1 MARRSNQTRS
11 VEVLPSVTPEQGL
24 ALIAKLLAKGKGLL
38 DAPPVKADEYKA
50 WCAVARDFLTKIF
63 GSLSPNVSSVMD
75 IGRYGAFPANATEA
89 FWERHRAESLQKQ
102 LTVLEGLSEI
112 LDTEISLDSPP
123 GGNAL
128 PGRSTPSVGQKPTNN
143 QAFLVH
149 GHDTAVLEGT
159 ARFLEKLGV
168 TPVILHELPDRG
180 RTIIEKFVDHSDVP
194 FAVVLLTADDR
205 GGPFAAA
212 LNDLQPRARQ
222 NVLFELGYFIGRL
235 GRNRVCAL
243 YREGVEIPS
252 DYSGVLF
259 VSLDDAG
266 AWKLRLAR
274 EMKAAGLEIDMNRA
288 L

>member
-1 MARRSNQTRS
+1 MANRSNKTRT

-24 ALIAKLLAKGKGLL
+24 ILIGKLIEKGKHLL
-38 DAPPVKADEYKA
+38 GSPPINADDYEA
-50 WCAVARDFLTKIF
+50 WCTVARDYLAKTF
-63 GSLSPNVSSVMD
+63 GSLSPNLSAVMD
-75 IGRYGAFPANATEA
+75 IGRYGAFPMNASEA
-89 FWERHRAESLQKQ
+89 FWERQRAANLQKQ
-102 LTVLEGLSEI
+102 LTVLQGLSEV

-123 GGNAL
+123 GAGTGVKVPEPAQ
-128 PGRSTPSVGQKPTNN
+128 RTNSN

-149 GHDTAVLEGT
+149 GHDTAILEGT
-159 ARFLEKLGV
+159 ARFLEKLGIS
-168 TPVILHELPDRG
+168 PLILHEQPDQG

-205 GGPFAAA
+205 GGSIAS
-212 LNDLQPRARQ
+212 NVDDYRPRARQ
-222 NVLFELGYFIGRL
+222 NVLLELGYFIGRL

-259 VSLDDAG
+259 VPLDDAG
-266 AWKLRLAR
+266 AWKFRLAR
-274 EMKAAGLEIDMNRA
+274 EMKAAGFAIDMNRA